1 MMTRLGIEE
10 SAKGRKEETMITQ
23 RIEKI
28 RLNYVNSKPCI
39 STERARLFTESH
51 KKTEGKPVC
60 IRRAQAFYDTCANLG
75 VHIFEGE
82 LIVGAIGEFR
92 KCGILTP
99 EFSWKWVDREMDTF
113 SDRAQDPYVMTK
125 EQCEYVRKEIF
136 PYWKGKSLEE
146 AFLARLPED
155 TAKIGVDT
163 GILDND
169 SKWRQAVGEVTP
181 DYQDQLFPKGFGGI
195 IREAK
200 EKKAAL
206 SYADADS
213 QEKMEFYDSVI
224 LTSQGIIL
232 YANRYADEAERLAKI
247 EKDEKRRQE
256 LLVIASNCRRVPE
269 HSPETFYEALQFM
282 WFTQIGGILSEN
294 PLSLNPGR
302 FDQYTDPYY
311 EEDLAKKRIT
321 PEFAQELVDAL
332 WLKYSEWV
340 WTISANTADYFAG
353 YNQFQNLTVGGKKR
367 DGSDGTNAMTYM
379 ALKATE
385 ETKTHQPG
393 LSVRVHQD
401 CPEEFM
407 AAVTHLV
414 STGTGFPAIH
424 NDSAGYQM
432 LINAGYEP
440 DDARDW
446 NNCGCVVPHF
456 RKTGE
461 WTAAVN
467 MNFGSAIE
475 YALNEGK
482 SLMTGKQMGLTEK
495 PAAEFTS
502 YGEVEEA
509 FFRQFKNLCYH
520 SIVLTTTAQ
529 RIHKEMV
536 PRPFLSSC
544 IEACMDKG
552 VDLSKGGAKYNV
564 GPVITGI
571 GLAVTANSL
580 AAVKKLV
587 FEEQVCTM
595 GELVQALRADW
606 EGYEWLRKKAQAV
619 PKYGNDDPYVD
630 QIAVK
635 IANFFYHEIHG
646 YKDIFGAPF
655 TTAFMGISNYIPMGR
670 VLGATPCGRK
680 CGEPSSEGVSPYV
693 GSDTSTPLAA
703 MRSAA
708 KLNQEVHS
716 GGTLLNLRLNQ
727 ELVSTKRG
735 QANLGATIQ
744 NFFSLGAFH
753 VQFNTLS
760 SKVLRAAQEKPED
773 YRDLLVRV
781 AGYSTQFVNL
791 SKSLQ
796 DAIIARTE
804 HAEF

>member
-544 IEACMDKG
+544 IEACMEKG

-580 AAVKKLV
+580 AAVNKLV

-595 GELVQALRADW
+595 EELVQALRADW

>member
-181 DYQDQLFPKGFGGI
+181 DYQEQLFPKGFGGI

-224 LTSQGIIL
+224 LTSKGIIL

-544 IEACMDKG
+544 IEACMEKG

>member
-1 MMTRLGIEE
+1 MRPEIEK

-39 STERARLFTESH
+39 STERAQLFTESH

-113 SDRAQDPYVMTK
+113 SDRAQDPYVITK
-125 EQCEYVRKEIF
+125 EQCDYVRKEIF

-195 IREAK
+195 IREAE

-224 LTSQGIIL
+224 LTSKGIIL

-256 LLVIASNCRRVPE
+256 LLVIASNCRKVPE

-482 SLMTGKQMGLTEK
+482 SLITGKQMGLTEK

-544 IEACMDKG
+544 IEACMEKG